1 MINSKQSSKIGEG
14 SSEIKKI
21 PTLVHYTIHY
31 ICPTISHII
40 YNITVRNNGVSTT
53 AGKLDISSSTTGGML
68 DMASRTMAGMLGMVS
83 LGSKIGSLKE

>member
-1 MINSKQSSKIGEG
+1 M
-14 SSEIKKI
+14 
-21 PTLVHYTIHY
+21 LVHYTIHY

-68 DMASRTMAGMLGMVS
+68 DMSSRTMAGMLGMVS